1 MIFLGDIMTK
11 KKSEQKDGAV
21 IIATE
26 EKKVKFGG
34 SATGNTISEED
45 EEMEGDNEDEVEDEE
60 MEGEDED
67 EDEDLGEDED
77 EDLGE
82 DEDEDLGED
91 EDEDDSEED
100 DEEIVKNMKKSPI
113 KESTDHII
121 GIVSTGKLHLLED
134 GIMGV
139 VKSKVR
145 EKIDEQKEQIR
156 AKLVFKGE

>member
-1 MIFLGDIMTK
+1 MTK

-34 SATGNTISEED
+34 SATGNAITEENDEDENTEEPKEEED
-45 EEMEGDNEDEVEDEE
+45 EDNKEDTDSDGDGDGDNDN
-60 MEGEDED
+60 
-67 EDEDLGEDED
+67 
-77 EDLGE
+77 
-82 DEDEDLGED
+82 
-91 EDEDDSEED
+91 DEDDKEN
-100 DEEIVKNMKKSPI
+100 DEEVVKNMKKSPI

-121 GIVSTGKLHLLED
+121 GIVSSGKLHLLED

>member
-1 MIFLGDIMTK
+1 MTK

-34 SATGNTISEED
+34 SATGNAITEE
-45 EEMEGDNEDEVEDEE
+45 N
-60 MEGEDED
+60 DED
-67 EDEDLGEDED
+67 EDSEDGEEEGSEEEDEPKEK
-77 EDLGE
+77 EDAE
-82 DEDEDLGED
+82 T
-91 EDEDDSEED
+91 
-100 DEEIVKNMKKSPI
+100 VKNMKKPTI

-121 GIVSTGKLHLLED
+121 GIVSSGKLHLLED
-134 GIMGV
+134 GIIGV

-156 AKLVFKGE
+156 AKLIFKGE

>member
-1 MIFLGDIMTK
+1 MTK

-34 SATGNTISEED
+34 SATGNAITEENDEDEDSEDGEEEGSEEEDEPKENDEDENSEED
-45 EEMEGDNEDEVEDEE
+45 EKEKEDAET
-60 MEGEDED
+60 
-67 EDEDLGEDED
+67 
-77 EDLGE
+77 
-82 DEDEDLGED
+82 
-91 EDEDDSEED
+91 
-100 DEEIVKNMKKSPI
+100 VKNMKKPTI

-121 GIVSTGKLHLLED
+121 GIVSSGKLHLLED

-156 AKLVFKGE
+156 AKLIFKGE

>member
-1 MIFLGDIMTK
+1 MTK

-26 EKKVKFGG
+26 ENKIKFGG
-34 SATGNTISEED
+34 SGTGNAISEEHEEEEDEGSEEDNEPKESEDEEGSEEESEEED
-45 EEMEGDNEDEVEDEE
+45 EET
-60 MEGEDED
+60 
-67 EDEDLGEDED
+67 
-77 EDLGE
+77 
-82 DEDEDLGED
+82 
-91 EDEDDSEED
+91 
-100 DEEIVKNMKKSPI
+100 VKNMKKPTI

>member
-1 MIFLGDIMTK
+1 MTK

-26 EKKVKFGG
+26 ENKIKFGG
-34 SATGNTISEED
+34 SGTGNAISEEHEEEED
-45 EEMEGDNEDEVEDEE
+45 EGSEEDNEPKESEDEE
-60 MEGEDED
+60 GSEEESEEEAKEKEDE
-67 EDEDLGEDED
+67 ET
-77 EDLGE
+77 
-82 DEDEDLGED
+82 
-91 EDEDDSEED
+91 
-100 DEEIVKNMKKSPI
+100 VKNMKKPTI

>member
-1 MIFLGDIMTK
+1 MTK

-34 SATGNTISEED
+34 SATGNAITEENDEDEDSEEG
-45 EEMEGDNEDEVEDEE
+45 EEEGS
-60 MEGEDED
+60 EDED
-67 EDEDLGEDED
+67 ESKE
-77 EDLGE
+77 
-82 DEDEDLGED
+82 
-91 EDEDDSEED
+91 SEEEGSEEEED
-100 DEEIVKNMKKSPI
+100 KEEEDKEIVKNMKKPAI

-145 EKIDEQKEQIR
+145 EKIDEQKAQIK

>member
-1 MIFLGDIMTK
+1 MTK

-60 MEGEDED
+60 MEGEDEY
-67 EDEDLGEDED
+67 EDEDLGEDD
-77 EDLGE
+77 V
-82 DEDEDLGED
+82 

>member
-1 MIFLGDIMTK
+1 MTK

-45 EEMEGDNEDEVEDEE
+45 EEMEGD
-60 MEGEDED
+60 D

-77 EDLGE
+77 EDEGE
-82 DEDEDLGED
+82 DEGED
-91 EDEDDSEED
+91 DFDDSEED